1 MAGKKS
7 EIKEI
12 SLKNIGVIEEAS
24 IELGSGF
31 NVLTGETGAGKTMIL
46 TALNLLAG
54 SKSDLSLIRSGS
66 ERLSANALISL
77 PEVNSQSLEG
87 LINEHDPAIEDQ
99 SLILSRVILKDG
111 KSKALISGDPT
122 TVAVLGKFSSN
133 FFEIHGQSTNNELLQ
148 SSRQLEILDGTSEK
162 IVNTKEFYQEQLKV
176 YLNAKKEINDLEIA
190 LKNRDQEG
198 EKLRS
203 FIEAVKKVQLER
215 DEYENL
221 LQRIT
226 RLDNSQRWQSAL
238 AQASLALDHEDSG
251 ALTDIATAKKSLD
264 LISRDDRGIEEIASR
279 LNSLSLELRDVSYEL
294 STFLP
299 SLNADPAELDR
310 LRERKALLQS
320 FHKKFISFI
329 EPISGVSQSVET
341 ESSSDL
347 NSEINALLDNLSVSE
362 IALENLSG
370 GDEQLHKMRDQLQIE
385 RKKLIDIAKELSS
398 ERRSAASQVLP
409 LLEKEIS
416 SLGLSG
422 SRVEISIETSGCTE
436 EKDFSQNGIDQISF
450 LFAAHPTAPLLPLG
464 KGASGGELS
473 RLMLAFE
480 LVLSKGRS
488 TGTLIFD
495 EIDTGIG
502 GEAALIIGQR
512 LSELAKEF
520 QIIVITHL
528 AQVAVWAESH
538 YVINKTSD
546 GNFVNSSVRLVTGQE
561 RVGEIA
567 RMLSGQGE
575 LDVAKDHA
583 RQLLEHAKNV

>member
-46 TALNLLAG
+46 TALNLLSG
-54 SKSDLSLIRSGS
+54 SKSDSSLIRSGS
-66 ERLSANALISL
+66 ERLSASALISL
-77 PEVNSQSLEG
+77 PKKNPFSLEE
-87 LINEHDPAIEDQ
+87 LLDEHNPAIEDQ
-99 SLILSRVILKDG
+99 SLILSRIILRDG
-111 KSKALISGDPT
+111 KSKALISGEPT
-122 TVAVLGKFSSN
+122 TNAILGKFSSN

-162 IVNTKEFYQEQLKV
+162 IIDAKELYQNQLKI
-176 YLNAKKEINDLEIA
+176 YLNRKKEINELEAA
-190 LKNRDQEG
+190 LKNRDHES
-198 EKLRS
+198 EKLRD
-203 FIEAVKKVQLER
+203 FIGAMKKLGPIR

-221 LQRIT
+221 IQLIT

-238 AQASLALDHEDSG
+238 AQVSAALDHEDHG
-251 ALTDIATAKKSLD
+251 ALINIATGKKALESIAED
-264 LISRDDRGIEEIASR
+264 DKAIGEIISRLDSQ
-279 LNSLSLELRDVSYEL
+279 SLELRDISYEISGLL
-294 STFLP
+294 S
-299 SLNADPAELDR
+299 SLAENPDELDR

-320 FHKKFISFI
+320 FHNKYISFV
-329 EPISGVSQSVET
+329 ISD
-341 ESSSDL
+341 SDL
-347 NSEINALLDNLSVSE
+347 NQMENDINAGINNLLDNLVPTE

-370 GDEQLHKMRDQLQIE
+370 GDDQLIRMRDQLKIDRDALIDLAKKLSKE
-385 RKKLIDIAKELSS
+385 RKDAAKKL
-398 ERRSAASQVLP
+398 LP
-409 LLEKEIS
+409 LLDNEIS

-422 SRVEISIETSGCTE
+422 SRVDISIEVSDCSS
-436 EKDFSQNGIDQISF
+436 EKDFSHQGIDQVAF
-450 LFAAHPTAPLLPLG
+450 LFASHPTAPLLALG

-480 LVLSKGRS
+480 LVLSKGR
-488 TGTLIFD
+488 TMGTLIFD

-502 GEAALIIGQR
+502 GEAALVIGQR
-512 LSELAKEF
+512 LSQLSKDF

-528 AQVAVWAESH
+528 AQVAVWAENH
-538 YVINKTSD
+538 YVVNKTSD
-546 GNFVNSSVRLVTGQE
+546 GQYVNSSLQLVTGQE
-561 RVGEIA
+561 RIGEIA

>member
-46 TALNLLAG
+46 TALNLLSG
-54 SKSDLSLIRSGS
+54 SKSDSSLIRSGS
-66 ERLSANALISL
+66 ERLSASALISL
-77 PEVNSQSLEG
+77 PKKNPFSLEE
-87 LINEHDPAIEDQ
+87 LLDEHNPAIEDQ
-99 SLILSRVILKDG
+99 SLILSRIILRDG
-111 KSKALISGDPT
+111 KSKALISGEPT
-122 TVAVLGKFSSN
+122 TNAILGKFSSN

-162 IVNTKEFYQEQLKV
+162 IIDAKELYQNQLKI
-176 YLNAKKEINDLEIA
+176 YLNRKKEINELEAA
-190 LKNRDQEG
+190 LKNRGHES
-198 EKLRS
+198 EKLRD
-203 FIEAVKKVQLER
+203 FIGAMKKLDPIR

-221 LQRIT
+221 IQLIT

-238 AQASLALDHEDSG
+238 AQVSAALDHEVHG
-251 ALTDIATAKKSLD
+251 ALINIATGKKALESIAED
-264 LISRDDRGIEEIASR
+264 DKAIGEIISRLDSQ
-279 LNSLSLELRDVSYEL
+279 SLELRDISYEISGLL
-294 STFLP
+294 S
-299 SLNADPAELDR
+299 SLAENPDELDR

-320 FHKKFISFI
+320 FHNKYISFA
-329 EPISGVSQSVET
+329 ISD
-341 ESSSDL
+341 SDL
-347 NSEINALLDNLSVSE
+347 NQMENDINAGINNLLDNLAPTE

-370 GDEQLHKMRDQLQIE
+370 GDDQLIRMRDQLKIDRDALIDLAKKLSKE
-385 RKKLIDIAKELSS
+385 RKDAAKKL
-398 ERRSAASQVLP
+398 LP
-409 LLEKEIS
+409 LLDNEIS

-422 SRVEISIETSGCTE
+422 SRVDISIEVSDCSS
-436 EKDFSQNGIDQISF
+436 EKDFSHQGIDQVAF
-450 LFAAHPTAPLLPLG
+450 LFASHPTAPLLALG

-488 TGTLIFD
+488 MGTLIFD

-502 GEAALIIGQR
+502 GEAALVIGQR
-512 LSELAKEF
+512 LSQLSKDF

-528 AQVAVWAESH
+528 AQVAVWAENH
-538 YVINKTSD
+538 YVVNKTSD
-546 GNFVNSSVRLVTGQE
+546 GQYVNSSLQLVTGQE
-561 RVGEIA
+561 RIGEIA

>member
-1 MAGKKS
+1 
-7 EIKEI
+7 
-12 SLKNIGVIEEAS
+12 
-24 IELGSGF
+24 
-31 NVLTGETGAGKTMIL
+31 
-46 TALNLLAG
+46 
-54 SKSDLSLIRSGS
+54 
-66 ERLSANALISL
+66 
-77 PEVNSQSLEG
+77 
-87 LINEHDPAIEDQ
+87 
-99 SLILSRVILKDG
+99 
-111 KSKALISGDPT
+111 
-122 TVAVLGKFSSN
+122 
-133 FFEIHGQSTNNELLQ
+133 
-148 SSRQLEILDGTSEK
+148 
-162 IVNTKEFYQEQLKV
+162 
-176 YLNAKKEINDLEIA
+176 
-190 LKNRDQEG
+190 
-198 EKLRS
+198 
-203 FIEAVKKVQLER
+203 
-215 DEYENL
+215 
-221 LQRIT
+221 
-226 RLDNSQRWQSAL
+226 
-238 AQASLALDHEDSG
+238 
-251 ALTDIATAKKSLD
+251 
-264 LISRDDRGIEEIASR
+264 
-279 LNSLSLELRDVSYEL
+279 
-294 STFLP
+294 
-299 SLNADPAELDR
+299 
-310 LRERKALLQS
+310 LRERKALLHS

-422 SRVEISIETSGCTE
+422 SRVEISIDTSGCTE

-512 LSELAKEF
+512 LAELAKEF

>member
-1 MAGKKS
+1 VAGKKS

-46 TALNLLAG
+46 TALNLLSG
-54 SKSDLSLIRSGS
+54 SKSDSSLIRSGS
-66 ERLSANALISL
+66 ERLSASALISL
-77 PEVNSQSLEG
+77 PKKNPFSLEE
-87 LINEHDPAIEDQ
+87 LLDEHNPAIEDQ
-99 SLILSRVILKDG
+99 SLILSRIILRDG
-111 KSKALISGDPT
+111 KSKALISGEPT
-122 TVAVLGKFSSN
+122 TNAILGKFSSN

-162 IVNTKEFYQEQLKV
+162 IIDAKELYQNQLKI
-176 YLNAKKEINDLEIA
+176 YLNRKKEINELEAA
-190 LKNRDQEG
+190 LKNRDHES
-198 EKLRS
+198 EKLRD
-203 FIEAVKKVQLER
+203 FIGAMKKLGPIR

-221 LQRIT
+221 IQLIT

-238 AQASLALDHEDSG
+238 AQVSAALDHEDHG
-251 ALTDIATAKKSLD
+251 ALINIATGKKALESIAED
-264 LISRDDRGIEEIASR
+264 DKAIGEIISRLDSQ
-279 LNSLSLELRDVSYEL
+279 SLELRDISYEISGLL
-294 STFLP
+294 S
-299 SLNADPAELDR
+299 SLAENPDELDR

-320 FHKKFISFI
+320 FHNKYISFA
-329 EPISGVSQSVET
+329 ISD
-341 ESSSDL
+341 SDL
-347 NSEINALLDNLSVSE
+347 NQMENDINAGINNLLDNLAPTE

-370 GDEQLHKMRDQLQIE
+370 GDDQLIRMRDQLKIDRDALIDLAKKLSKE
-385 RKKLIDIAKELSS
+385 RKDAAKKL
-398 ERRSAASQVLP
+398 LP
-409 LLEKEIS
+409 LLDNEIS

-422 SRVEISIETSGCTE
+422 SRVDISIEVSDCSS
-436 EKDFSQNGIDQISF
+436 EKDFSHQGIDQVAF
-450 LFAAHPTAPLLPLG
+450 LFASHPTAPLLALG

-488 TGTLIFD
+488 MGTLIFD

-502 GEAALIIGQR
+502 GEAALVIGQR
-512 LSELAKEF
+512 LSQLSKDF

-528 AQVAVWAESH
+528 AQVAVWAENH
-538 YVINKTSD
+538 YVVNKTSD
-546 GNFVNSSVRLVTGQE
+546 GQYVNSSLQLVTGQE
-561 RVGEIA
+561 RIGEIA

>member
-46 TALNLLAG
+46 TALNLLSG
-54 SKSDLSLIRSGS
+54 SKSDSSLIRGGS
-66 ERLSANALISL
+66 ERLSASALISL
-77 PEVNSQSLEG
+77 PGKNPPSLEE
-87 LINEHDPAIEDQ
+87 LIDEHNPAIEDQ
-99 SLILSRVILKDG
+99 SLILSRVILRDG
-111 KSKALISGDPT
+111 KSKALISGEPT
-122 TVAVLGKFSSN
+122 TAAILNKFSSN
-133 FFEIHGQSTNNELLQ
+133 LFEIHGQSTNNELLQ
-148 SSRQLEILDGTSEK
+148 SPRQLEILDGTSER
-162 IVNTKEFYQEQLKV
+162 IVGAKDDYQNQLRI
-176 YLNAKKEINDLEIA
+176 YLNAKKEVHDLEVA
-190 LKNRDQEG
+190 LGNRDQES
-198 EKLRS
+198 EKLRG
-203 FIEAVKKVQLER
+203 FIGAIKKVAPVR

-221 LQRIT
+221 LQMIT

-238 AQASLALDHEDSG
+238 VVASSALDHEEVG
-251 ALTDIATAKKSLD
+251 ALTGIATAKKVLEAIANDDKSILD
-264 LISRDDRGIEEIASR
+264 IVSR
-279 LNSLSLELRDVSYEL
+279 LNSHALEMRDISYEI
-294 STFLP
+294 STLLT
-299 SLNADPAELDR
+299 SLGEDPEALDR

-329 EPISGVSQSVET
+329 EPDTDIS
-341 ESSSDL
+341 ESDNGPDL
-347 NSEINALLDNLSVSE
+347 NRDINTLLDSLPASE

-370 GDEQLHKMRDQLQIE
+370 GDDQLLKMRDQLKMDRE
-385 RKKLIDIAKELSS
+385 KLIDLAKKLSK
-398 ERRSAASQVLP
+398 ERKDAAKRLIP
-409 LLEKEIS
+409 LLDGEIS

-422 SRVEISIETSGCTE
+422 SRVEISIETSDCTG
-436 EKDFSQNGIDQISF
+436 EKDFTQQGIDQITF
-450 LFAAHPTAPLLPLG
+450 LFASHPTAPLLPLG

-480 LVLSKGRS
+480 LVLSKGR
-488 TGTLIFD
+488 TMGTLIFD

-502 GEAALIIGQR
+502 GEAALVIGQR
-512 LSELAKEF
+512 LSQLAKDF

-528 AQVAVWAESH
+528 AQVAVWAENH
-538 YVINKTSD
+538 YVVNKTSD
-546 GNFVNSSVRLVTGQE
+546 GNYVNSSLQLVTGQD
-561 RVGEIA
+561 RIGEIA

>member
-46 TALNLLAG
+46 TALNLLSG
-54 SKSDLSLIRSGS
+54 SKSDSSLIRSGS
-66 ERLSANALISL
+66 ERLSASALISL
-77 PEVNSQSLEG
+77 PKKNPFSLEE
-87 LINEHDPAIEDQ
+87 LLDEHNPAIEDH
-99 SLILSRVILKDG
+99 SLILSRIILRDG
-111 KSKALISGDPT
+111 KSKALISGEPT
-122 TVAVLGKFSSN
+122 TNAILGKFSSN

-162 IVNTKEFYQEQLKV
+162 IIDAKELYQNQLKI
-176 YLNAKKEINDLEIA
+176 YLNRKKEINELEAA
-190 LKNRDQEG
+190 LKNRDHES
-198 EKLRS
+198 EKLRD
-203 FIEAVKKVQLER
+203 FIGAMKKVGPIR

-221 LQRIT
+221 IQLIT

-238 AQASLALDHEDSG
+238 AQVSVALDHEDHG
-251 ALTDIATAKKSLD
+251 ALINIATGKKALESIAED
-264 LISRDDRGIEEIASR
+264 DKAFGEIISRLDSH
-279 LNSLSLELRDVSYEL
+279 SLELRDISYEISGLL
-294 STFLP
+294 S
-299 SLNADPAELDR
+299 SLAENPDELDR

-320 FHKKFISFI
+320 FHNKYISFV
-329 EPISGVSQSVET
+329 ISD
-341 ESSSDL
+341 SDL
-347 NSEINALLDNLSVSE
+347 NQMENDINAGINNLLDNLAPTE

-370 GDEQLHKMRDQLQIE
+370 GDDQLIKMKAQLKIDRDALIDLAKKLSKE
-385 RKKLIDIAKELSS
+385 RKDAAKKL
-398 ERRSAASQVLP
+398 LP
-409 LLEKEIS
+409 LLDNEIS

-422 SRVEISIETSGCTE
+422 SRVDISIEVSDCSS
-436 EKDFSQNGIDQISF
+436 EKDFSHQGIDQVAF
-450 LFAAHPTAPLLPLG
+450 LFASHPTAPLLALG

-480 LVLSKGRS
+480 LVLSKGR
-488 TGTLIFD
+488 TMGTLIFD

-502 GEAALIIGQR
+502 GEAALVIGQR
-512 LSELAKEF
+512 LSQLSKDF

-528 AQVAVWAESH
+528 AQVAVWAENH
-538 YVINKTSD
+538 YVVNKTSD
-546 GNFVNSSVRLVTGQE
+546 GQYVNSSLQLVTGQE
-561 RVGEIA
+561 RIGEIA